1 MKLLLLNNTAGMIV
15 RYDNRT
21 AGERFEITNRKEFDA
36 TFDRDTAER
45 LRLGTHSEYAEEQQA

>member
-1 MKLLLLNNTAGMIV
+1 MIV